1 MNDSSIT
8 AEILEPYAQALMAI
22 AKSNDLVDPFS
33 SNIADILELFK
44 QSDDLDSLLSS
55 PVMADEIKKNVLRQ
69 LLAEQSHPLV
79 MNFLMLLVDR
89 KRIMFL
95 PGICKQFQALVRE
108 LKQTVLAE
116 VTSAVSLSD
125 EQQEAIRQK
134 VLTITSAQH
143 VELDLIQDTD
153 LIGGVI
159 IKIGSQVIDASLRG
173 QLRRIGLKL
182 SATT

>member
-1 MNDSSIT
+1 MNDASVT

-22 AKSNDLVDPFS
+22 AKSHDLVDPFS
-33 SNIADILELFK
+33 GNVAYILELFQ
-44 QSDDLDSLLSS
+44 QSDDLVEFLSS
-55 PVMADEIKKNVLRQ
+55 PVMADEAKKNVLRQ
-69 LLAEQSHPLV
+69 LLAEQVHPFM
-79 MNFLMLLVDR
+79 MNFLLLLVDR
-89 KRIMFL
+89 KRVMFL
-95 PGICKQFQALVRE
+95 PGICKQFQTLVRE

-116 VTSAVSLSD
+116 VVSTMPLSD

-134 VLTITSAQH
+134 VLSITNAQH
-143 VELDLIQDTD
+143 VDLEITQDAD